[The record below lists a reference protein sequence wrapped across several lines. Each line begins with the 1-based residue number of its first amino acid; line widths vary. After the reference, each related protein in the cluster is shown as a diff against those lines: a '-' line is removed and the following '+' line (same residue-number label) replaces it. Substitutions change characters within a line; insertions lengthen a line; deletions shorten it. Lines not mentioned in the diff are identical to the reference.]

1 MRLATNYVAGL
12 AGVDDD
18 VRLVEL
24 LRAGDE
30 RAFAALINRY
40 HTVMLRLASV
50 YVRDRA
56 VAQDV
61 VQDTWLGMLRGLDRF
76 EARSPLKTWIFHILV
91 NTAKTRAV
99 REKRTIPLSALWDPT
114 TTDSFEPAVEPER
127 FLPADAPR
135 WPGHWT
141 SLPPGWDAV
150 PEERLLSGET
160 RSLIHAAIDAL
171 PPSQREVVSLRD
183 SEGWT
188 ADEVCNILQISETNQ
203 RVLLHRGRSR
213 VRRALE
219 RYLTGT

>member
-1 MRLATNYVAGL
+1 LARNYVAGV

-30 RAFAALINRY
+30 RAFAALIDRY
-40 HTVMLRLASV
+40 HTVMLRLATV

-61 VQDTWLGMLRGLDRF
+61 VQDTWLGVLRGLDRF

-141 SLPPGWDAV
+141 SLPPGWDAM

-188 ADEVCNILQISETNQ
+188 AEEVCNILQISETNQ

>member
-1 MRLATNYVAGL
+1 MRLATNDVAGL

-30 RAFAALINRY
+30 RAFAALIDRY
-40 HTVMLRLASV
+40 HTVMLRLATV

-61 VQDTWLGMLRGLDRF
+61 VQDTWLGVLRGLDRF

-141 SLPPGWDAV
+141 SLPPGWDAM
-150 PEERLLSGET
+150 PEERLLAGET

-188 ADEVCNILQISETNQ
+188 AEEVCNILQISETNQ